1 MISNHDF
8 THNGLTLRSTIHVPD
23 GPADT
28 AWPTAVFVH
37 GFSSNRIEVVSFVGM
52 SRLLQRN
59 GIASVRFDLSGHGES
74 DGDFFDV
81 TITNEIAETRA
92 VVQAVRTFDFADPA
106 RISLVGMSMGGVVA
120 GIVAAE
126 EPGIRAACLWSPAA
140 VAPFEIGSGYL
151 KGRDIAAQIRDK
163 GYFDADGHRMSPAS
177 SRTSPT
183 STSTDAPAPTTALS
197 ASSTVTETTSPHSST
212 RVATSTT
219 IPATPNSRWSKAPTT
234 PGRPC
239 RTAPTSISPRCNSSE
254 PRTSRTA
261 RRGTLSASAG
271 DTRNCRG
278 CTRCAATRIPG
289 SSRSRQVGWGWPTTC
304 WQAATI

>member
-1 MISNHDF
+1 VITNHDF
-8 THNGLTLRSTIHVPD
+8 THNGRTLRSTIHVPD

-81 TITNEIAETRA
+81 TISGEIAETRA
-92 VVQAVRTFDFADPA
+92 VVQAVRTFDFVDPA

-163 GYFDADGHRMSPAS
+163 GYFDADGHRMSPALVEDISNLDVYGRS
-177 SRTSPT
+177 SPYTGPVRIIHGDS
-183 STSTDAPAPTTALS
+183 DDIAPLEYARRYLDHYSGNAELEVVEG
-197 ASSTVTETTSPHSST
+197 ADHAWSTVPHRAHLHQST
-212 RVATSTT
+212 LQFLSTAN
-219 IPATPNSRWSKAPTT
+219 IAD
-234 PGRPC
+234 
-239 RTAPTSISPRCNSSE
+239 E
-254 PRTSRTA
+254 PR
-261 RRGTLSASAG
+261 RRAQHVG
-271 DTRNCRG
+271 RG
-278 CTRCAATRIPG
+278 
-289 SSRSRQVGWGWPTTC
+289 
-304 WQAATI
+304 